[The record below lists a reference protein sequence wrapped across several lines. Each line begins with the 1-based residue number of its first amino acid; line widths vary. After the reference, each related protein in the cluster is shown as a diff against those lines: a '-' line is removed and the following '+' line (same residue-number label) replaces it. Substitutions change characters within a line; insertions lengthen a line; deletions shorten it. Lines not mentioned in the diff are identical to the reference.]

1 MSGTVELDLAALV
14 ACDVGHAG
22 PDELSTML
30 EYSRRV
36 RGWLDRFDAAAAAR
50 LQELYQQGSGMPAAD
65 ELSRNQGCSAAEGRK
80 RERRSKTLGKT
91 TQFGDAL
98 ADGTVT
104 AEHVDALA
112 NATARLD
119 ESLTEQFFGHES
131 DLLAKATTSTPE
143 QFSRHCRNL
152 ATKLERDEGLA
163 RNERQRRETCL
174 SRTIDRDGMY
184 ALRGRFHPELG
195 ERIWKAI
202 DHEVAAMVAQT
213 GDREADRN
221 RLAAEALG
229 NLVSG
234 GHQASRAVEA
244 DIVLVADLATVLHG
258 EHDHTLCETH
268 SGVPL
273 PPESLRRLLCN
284 GTVHPVIVGA
294 DGVPLNVGRSQRLA
308 NRAQRRALRAMYRS
322 CAVDHCDVPF
332 GRCEIH
338 HILPFELG
346 GRTDLHNLLPLCSR
360 HHHLVHELGWRLDL
374 SPDRTLTIRRPD
386 GTVDSVSEVQI
397 RPTSRTWHETIDECQ
412 RARQRLRALQR
423 AG

>member
-1 MSGTVELDLAALV
+1 MSRTVELDLGALV
-14 ACDVGHAG
+14 ACDIEHAG
-22 PDELSTML
+22 SELSTML

-36 RGWLDRFDAAAAAR
+36 RGWLDRFDAEAAAR
-50 LQELYQQGSGMPAAD
+50 LQELYQQGMGMPAAD

-91 TQFGDAL
+91 SRFGDAL
-98 ADGTVT
+98 ADGAVT

-112 NATARLD
+112 NVTARLD
-119 ESLTEQFFGHES
+119 QSLAEQFFGHER

-152 ATKLERDEGLA
+152 VTTLERDEGLA

-174 SRTIDRDGMY
+174 TRKIDRDGMY
-184 ALRGRFHPELG
+184 TIHGRFHPELG

-202 DHEVAAMVAQT
+202 DHEVAATVAQS
-213 GDREADRN
+213 GDREADRHQ
-221 RLAAEALG
+221 LAAEGLG
-229 NLVSG
+229 NLVTG
-234 GHQASRAVEA
+234 GHQAVRAIEA
-244 DIVLVADLATVLHG
+244 DVVLVADLATMLHG
-258 EHDHTLCETH
+258 QHDHTLCETE

-273 PPESLRRLLCN
+273 PPESVRRLICN
-284 GTVHPVIVGA
+284 GTVHPVIVGV
-294 DGVPLNVGRSQRLA
+294 DGVPLNVGRGQRLA
-308 NRAQRRALRAMYRS
+308 TRAQRRALRAMYRS
-322 CAVDHCDVPF
+322 CAIDHCDVPF

-374 SPDRTLTIRRPD
+374 SRDRTLTIRRPD
-386 GTVDSVSEVQI
+386 GTVDSVSEIQI
-397 RPTSRTWHETIDECQ
+397 RPTTRIWNETVDNCQ
-412 RARQRLRALQR
+412 RVRQRLRALQR
-423 AG
+423 TG